1 MEAAVDGG
9 RFVMKRIQMDQLER
23 IRSHPACLDAPQIS
37 LLGEVNE
44 DLLRDFF
51 AALANAEKAGG
62 DIAIELTTPGGDA
75 EFARR
80 LVLEIQ
86 IAQGRLKDRR
96 ILFLGKTQIYSA
108 GTTIMS
114 AFRKEDRFLTRD
126 AVVMIHCR
134 QLDKTIEIAGPIRAS
149 LPQIDA
155 LKQQIETGMR
165 LEEDNF
171 RRLIKGSDIDLDELF
186 EKALHNWY
194 MTADEAL
201 KRGLVA
207 GII

>member
-9 RFVMKRIQMDQLER
+9 RFVMKRLPMDQLER

-44 DLLRDFF
+44 DMLRDFF
-51 AALANAEKAGG
+51 AALANAEKSGG

-96 ILFLGKTQIYSA
+96 ILFLGKTQVYSA

-114 AFRKEDRFLTRD
+114 AFPKEDRFLTRD
-126 AVVMIHCR
+126 AVVMVHCR

-155 LKQQIETGMR
+155 LKQQIETGLR

-171 RRLIKGSDIDLDELF
+171 RRLIKGSGIDLEELF

-194 MTADEAL
+194 LTAEEAL

-207 GII
+207 AII